1 MLNPTA
7 INALIALSAAT
18 ASASITH
25 FMHRKRDRA
34 DYEAK
39 LMSTISE
46 LSAKYIEINN
56 KTIEMSDKIVVMSDK
71 IMELENEN
79 QQLKKQ
85 IIKLKNCQ
93 DNG

>member
-46 LSAKYIEINN
+46 LSNKYIDLNN
-56 KTIEMSDKIVVMSDK
+56 KIIEMSDK

-93 DNG
+93 ENG